1 MAQTEADRVAARPAV
16 RLICHDERLAR
27 GLCLFLADLGLEV
40 VPAEGGR
47 PPALILLDADDPVV
61 PDLPAGVPVVAF
73 ACRETATALGGH
85 RFAAL
90 LRRPVSLD
98 ELEAVVLRILGALP
112 SVGCHPASDVQA
124 RASESAAVFT
134 AVPDG
139 AAGWLRSGGQTI
151 RLTPTEWALFAC
163 LREADG
169 EPVSRETL
177 AALVGNGKPPVSCH
191 PERSVDVYIC
201 YLRRKLAHLPGS
213 GQVLTVRG
221 HGYRLVP

>member
-73 ACRETATALGGH
+73 ACRETATALGGY

-90 LRRPVSLD
+90 L
-98 ELEAVVLRILGALP
+98 ILGALP
-112 SVGCHPASDVQA
+112 SVGCHPAPDVQA

>member
-1 MAQTEADRVAARPAV
+1 MAQTETDRVAARPAV

-112 SVGCHPASDVQA
+112 SVG
-124 RASESAAVFT
+124 
-134 AVPDG
+134 
-139 AAGWLRSGGQTI
+139 I
-151 RLTPTEWALFAC
+151 
-163 LREADG
+163 
-169 EPVSRETL
+169 
-177 AALVGNGKPPVSCH
+177 
-191 PERSVDVYIC
+191 
-201 YLRRKLAHLPGS
+201 
-213 GQVLTVRG
+213 
-221 HGYRLVP
+221 

>member
-1 MAQTEADRVAARPAV
+1 MAQTETDRVAARPAV

-47 PPALILLDADDPVV
+47 PPALILLDADDPGV

-112 SVGCHPASDVQA
+112 SVGCHPAPDVPA

-139 AAGWLRSGGQTI
+139 AAGWLRSGGQTV

-177 AALVGNGKPPVSCH
+177 ATLVGNGKPPSAAIPNARWMCI
-191 PERSVDVYIC
+191 SATC
-201 YLRRKLAHLPGS
+201 AANW
-213 GQVLTVRG
+213 LTC
-221 HGYRLVP
+221 PDPDKC